1 LSASAL
7 VCVIPSSTWPDD
19 SAFFELTLK
28 PTIPMHFH
36 WRLSMPS
43 CETRGASLAP
53 WQEALL
59 GLPNTSSKTL
69 VSTKFE
75 QSLQTSPFSRN
86 KVHHSNNDSLG
97 FITFPKMLCE
107 EERSIGMLRMSWDS
121 NAGEHEIK
129 FCTDISTFLY
139 PSTFCR
145 VSNLVY
151 ISKRPTHRSSHMP
164 HE

>member
-1 LSASAL
+1 MAKLSAAAL

-43 CETRGASLAP
+43 CDTRGASLAP

-86 KVHHSNNDSLG
+86 KVHHANNDSLG

-107 EERSIGMLRMSWDS
+107 EGRSIGMLRMS
-121 NAGEHEIK
+121 
-129 FCTDISTFLY
+129 
-139 PSTFCR
+139 
-145 VSNLVY
+145 
-151 ISKRPTHRSSHMP
+151 
-164 HE
+164 